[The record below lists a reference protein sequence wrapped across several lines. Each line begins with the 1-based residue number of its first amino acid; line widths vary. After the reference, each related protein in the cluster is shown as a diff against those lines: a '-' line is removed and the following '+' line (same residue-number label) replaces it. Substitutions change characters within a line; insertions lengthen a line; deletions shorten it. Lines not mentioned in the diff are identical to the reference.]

1 MTTKRLFSFGCP
13 TLEEFET
20 HARRAKELGAT
31 HIMIT
36 ADLPPAMWQYEESG
50 DPYTAWFVINPG
62 LLKIFPPEAVAPF
75 VDTSFAGE
83 VVDLLKERCE
93 ILRKLGLKGYWF
105 TNEPQVLPEAFFLEY
120 PHLRGP
126 RVDQSNRAR
135 MAHFAPCVD
144 QQETLD
150 LYADS
155 MKRLLTECPE
165 IELFYF
171 LTTDSG
177 SGFCWSPALYPGKN
191 GNTLCKHRPM
201 EDRVSG
207 WLLNLRRAAE
217 SVGKNILVDI
227 NEIEPREWMLP
238 TFADPMKIIEK
249 LEPGLAINH
258 MEGPTGNRFISRG
271 MGPVW
276 WNPFYPVVGIA
287 RPFDFIRQCVE
298 EAQQEA
304 SIRVST
310 VNDIENADLLFHL
323 LEKFQEQQPET
334 EYESMTLLREAAEE
348 IGGEAQADRILS
360 LWMRIDQIEKYLGTL
375 DFGPLFIMTCVLTRW
390 TTRPLLPFPEE
401 LPKEDKEYY
410 LNYILQSKGDEQA
423 DNPLDVQAMD
433 MFKGWGAKLLVQ
445 SALGKVEAE
454 IKAARDILSELTESA
469 EGELQQQW
477 RLWDQ
482 KMDAMRCL
490 VSNVDQVVSHQAHI
504 DRIKARVAEVP
515 VDQNPVLGVQ
525 GGWDYEDCLNTAR
538 AEIDNSLYLKRLIE
552 TADGPLIDI
561 APDARN
567 ENVLRFGP
575 DFTQQLKLKTDI
587 MNAHWQDY
595 TRLFETPNP

>member
-1 MTTKRLFSFGCP
+1 MTPKRLFSFGCP
-13 TLEEFET
+13 TLEDFET

-36 ADLPPAMWQYEESG
+36 ADLPPAMWQYEQSG

-62 LLKIFPPEAVAPF
+62 LLKIFPPEKVQPF
-75 VDTSFAGE
+75 VDTEFAQE
-83 VVDLLKERCE
+83 IVDLLKERCV

-105 TNEPQVLPEAFFLEY
+105 TNEPQVLPEAFFIEY

-126 RVDQSNRAR
+126 RVDQANRAR
-135 MAHFAPCVD
+135 MAHFAPSAD

-155 MKRLLTECPE
+155 MKQLLTDCPE

-191 GNTLCKHRPM
+191 GNTLFKHRPM
-201 EDRVSG
+201 EDRVAG

-258 MEGPTGNRFISRG
+258 MEGPTGKRFISRG
-271 MGPVW
+271 MSPVW

-304 SIRVST
+304 TIRVSM
-310 VNDIENADLLFHL
+310 VNDIENADLLFDL
-323 LEKFQEQQPET
+323 LAKYQEQQPET
-334 EYESMTLLREAAEE
+334 EFEIISLLREAAAE

-360 LWMRIDQIEKYLGTL
+360 LWIRIDQIEKYLGTL

-401 LPKEDKEYY
+401 LPKEAKDYY
-410 LNYILQSKGDEQA
+410 LKYILQAKDDEQA

-454 IKAARDILSELTESA
+454 IAAARNILAELAESA
-469 EGELQQQW
+469 EGELKKQW
-477 RLWDQ
+477 LLWD
-482 KMDAMRCL
+482 KKLDAMRCL
-490 VSNVDQVVSHQAHI
+490 VRNVDQVVSYQAHI

-515 VDQNPVLGVQ
+515 VDQNPVLGLQ
-525 GGWDYEDCLNTAR
+525 GGWDYEDCLNLAR
-538 AEIDNSLYLKRLIE
+538 AEIDNSLYLKQLIE
-552 TADGPLIDI
+552 STEGTLIDTS
-561 APDARN
+561 PDARG

-595 TRLFETPNP
+595 KRLFETPNP

>member
-135 MAHFAPCVD
+135 LAHFAPCAD

-323 LEKFQEQQPET
+323 LKKYQEQQPET
-334 EYESMTLLREAAEE
+334 EYEIITLLREAAVE

-445 SALGKVEAE
+445 SSLSKVEAE
-454 IKAARDILSELTESA
+454 IKAARDILSELVESA
-469 EGELQQQW
+469 EGELKQQW

-490 VSNVDQVVSHQAHI
+490 VRNVDQVVSHQAHI

-515 VDQNPVLGVQ
+515 VDQNPVLGLQ

>member
-135 MAHFAPCVD
+135 LAHFAPCAD

-323 LEKFQEQQPET
+323 LKKYQEQQPET

-445 SALGKVEAE
+445 SSLSKVEAE
-454 IKAARDILSELTESA
+454 IKAARDILSELVESA
-469 EGELQQQW
+469 EGELKQQW

-490 VSNVDQVVSHQAHI
+490 VRNVDQVVSHQAHI

-515 VDQNPVLGVQ
+515 VDQNPVLGLQ

>member
-13 TLEEFET
+13 TLADFEK
-20 HARRAKELGAT
+20 HAARAKELGAS
-31 HIMIT
+31 HVMIT
-36 ADLPPAMWQYEESG
+36 ADLPNAMWQYEQTG

-62 LLKIFPPEAVAPF
+62 LLKIFPPEKVAPF
-75 VDTSFAGE
+75 VDTGFAQE
-83 VVDLLKERCE
+83 VVDLLKERCA
-93 ILRKLGLKGYWF
+93 ILRRLGLKGYWF
-105 TNEPQVLPEAFFLEY
+105 TNEPQVLPEEFFLEY

-135 MAHFAPCVD
+135 MAHFAPCAD

-150 LYADS
+150 LYAEA
-155 MKRLLTECPE
+155 MKQLLTDCPE

-191 GNTLCKHRPM
+191 GNTLCKNRPM

-207 WLLNLRRAAE
+207 FLLNLRRAAE
-217 SVGKNILVDI
+217 AVDRTILVDMV
-227 NEIEPREWMLP
+227 EIEPREWMLP

-249 LEPGLAINH
+249 LEPGLAVNH
-258 MEGPTGNRFISRG
+258 REGPNGNRFISRDLS
-271 MGPVW
+271 PVW
-276 WNPFYPVVGIA
+276 WNPFYPIVGIA
-287 RPFDFIRQCVE
+287 RPFDFIRQCVK
-298 EAQQEA
+298 EARQDA
-304 SIRVST
+304 AIRVNM
-310 VNDIENADLLFHL
+310 VNDIENADLLFTL
-323 LEKFQEQQPET
+323 LEKYMERQPET
-334 EYESMTLLREAAEE
+334 EFEIMTLLREAAAD

-360 LWMRIDQIEKYLGTL
+360 LWMRIDMIEKYLGTL

-390 TTRPLLPFPEE
+390 TTRPLLPFPEK

-410 LNYILQSKGDEQA
+410 LKYILQAKDDEQA

-454 IKAARDILSELTESA
+454 IAAARKILAELADAA
-469 EGELQQQW
+469 EGELKEQW
-477 RLWDQ
+477 LLWD
-482 KMDAMRCL
+482 KKLDAMRCL
-490 VSNVDQVVSHQAHI
+490 IRNVEQVVSYQAHI

-525 GGWDYEDCLNTAR
+525 GGWDYDDTLNLAR
-538 AEIDNSLYLKRLIE
+538 AEIDNSLYLKQLIE
-552 TADGPLIDI
+552 STDAPLIDT
-561 APDARN
+561 APDARG

-595 TRLFETPNP
+595 KRLFETPNP

>member
-1 MTTKRLFSFGCP
+1 MTPKRLFSFGCP
-13 TLEEFET
+13 TLEDFET

-36 ADLPPAMWQYEESG
+36 ADLPPAMWQYEQSG

-62 LLKIFPPEAVAPF
+62 LLKIFPPEKVQPF
-75 VDTSFAGE
+75 VNAEFAQE
-83 VVDLLKERCE
+83 IVDLLKERCV

-105 TNEPQVLPEAFFLEY
+105 TNEPQVLPEAFFIEY

-126 RVDQSNRAR
+126 RVDQANRAR
-135 MAHFAPCVD
+135 MAHFAPSAD

-155 MKRLLTECPE
+155 MKQLLTDCPE

-191 GNTLCKHRPM
+191 GNTRFKLRPM
-201 EDRVSG
+201 EDRVAG

-217 SVGKNILVDI
+217 SVGKNILVNI

-258 MEGPTGNRFISRG
+258 MEAPDGKRFISRG
-271 MGPVW
+271 TGPVW

-304 SIRVST
+304 TIRVSM
-310 VNDIENADLLFHL
+310 VNDIENADLLFGL
-323 LEKFQEQQPET
+323 LAKYQEQQPKT
-334 EYESMTLLREAAEE
+334 EFEIISLLRDAAAE

-401 LPKEDKEYY
+401 LPKEAKDYY
-410 LNYILQSKGDEQA
+410 LKYILQAKDDEQA

-454 IKAARDILSELTESA
+454 IKAARDILSELAESA
-469 EGELQQQW
+469 EGELKQQW
-477 RLWDQ
+477 LLWD
-482 KMDAMRCL
+482 KKLDAMRCL
-490 VSNVDQVVSHQAHI
+490 VRNVDQVVSHQAHI

-525 GGWDYEDCLNTAR
+525 AGWDYEDCLNTAR
-538 AEIDNSLYLKRLIE
+538 AEIDNSLYLKQLIE
-552 TADGPLIDI
+552 STDSPLIDI

-595 TRLFETPNP
+595 KRLFETPNP